1 MSATPPKSTLPAESS
16 PGPGA
21 QLAQARNDLHW
32 TPEDVATRLHLSA
45 RQILALEKDDYSS
58 LPGPTYV
65 RGYLKSYALMLGL
78 SPEPV
83 LAAHARLTAKPAQQD
98 FSNIAPQREIT
109 SRHHQV
115 RFTTYLVAAIVI
127 GLAIAWWAGRDV
139 QVPAPVAVS
148 PPGGDVA
155 ALPAPAAGDEN
166 KPQVATQAEAAN
178 MPATTVAASP
188 VPSSPAAT
196 PPVQTAPVRTVTPVP
211 ATAPATTPATAPAQ
225 TTATVPAATVA
236 AAPLPAGPRAKV
248 VLTAEQD
255 TWVDIRDARQ
265 VKLLYETVPAGRVV
279 TLEGVAP
286 IKVFLGNA
294 AGARLDFNGKPVDVA
309 SHKRGMVAR
318 FTLGEQEASVA
329 PSH

>member
-1 MSATPPKSTLPAESS
+1 MSATPPKSTHPAESL

-21 QLAQARNDLHW
+21 LLAQARNDLHW
-32 TPEDVATRLHLSA
+32 TPEDVATRLHLSS
-45 RQILALEKDDYSS
+45 RQILALEMDDYSS

-65 RGYLKSYALMLGL
+65 RGYLKSYSLLLGL

-83 LAAHARLTAKPAQQD
+83 LAAHAHLTAKPAQQD
-98 FSNIAPQREIT
+98 FSSIAPQREIT

-139 QVPAPVAVS
+139 QVPAPVAV
-148 PPGGDVA
+148 PQPGSEAA
-155 ALPAPAAGDEN
+155 ALTPPAPGDEN
-166 KPQVATQAEAAN
+166 KPQVVTQVEPAN
-178 MPATTVAASP
+178 T
-188 VPSSPAAT
+188 PAAT
-196 PPVQTAPVRTVTPVP
+196 VVASQTPPGPTATTPVQTAPVNTIPPGPAGVPV
-211 ATAPATTPATAPAQ
+211 TAPAQ
-225 TTATVPAATVA
+225 TQTPATPPVA
-236 AAPLPAGPRAKV
+236 VPLPAGPRAKV

-255 TWVDIRDARQ
+255 TWADIRDARQ
-265 VKLLYETVPAGRVV
+265 VKLLYETVSAGRVV

-318 FTLGEQEASVA
+318 FTLGEQEAAVA
-329 PSH
+329 PGH